1 MIEIDDRDLDRAA
14 KLLEAFPGA
23 IDKVS
28 KKAVR
33 AAVKGVKREAIDKIT
48 ERYTIQKNRVGG
60 TMRVG
65 YWGAGAVF
73 SSRGQVNDLSYF
85 KHNPRSVL
93 KHRPQKGKYLYSQVV
108 KGQGGTIA
116 HAFLARMRSGH
127 VGVFQRAGHGAS
139 NASLPI
145 EKMAG
150 PSVPQMLGTPNIQ
163 SYMERRLAERLGE
176 ALDKE
181 VTTFLGGLRL

>member
-1 MIEIDDRDLDRAA
+1 MIEIENSDLDKAA

-33 AAVKGVKREAIDKIT
+33 EDVKDAKKEATAKIVD
-48 ERYTIQKNRVGG
+48 RYTIQKGRVGK
-60 TMRVG
+60 TMRVQ
-65 YWGAGAVF
+65 YHGAGAIF
-73 SSRGQVNDLSYF
+73 SSRGPVNDLSYF

-93 KHRPQKGKYLYSQVV
+93 KHRPTKGQYLYSQVV

-127 VGVFQRAGHGAS
+127 VGVFQRAGHGTS
-139 NASLPI
+139 NASLTI
-145 EKMAG
+145 YKLAG
-150 PSVPQMLGTPNIQ
+150 PSTPQMLGSPTIQ
-163 SYMERRLAERLGE
+163 SYMEQHLKTRFSEAMERDTLTYLE
-176 ALDKE
+176 
-181 VTTFLGGLRL
+181 GLHL